1 MAPMSSRI
9 LSVAIAAALAGL
21 GVGLV
26 LGQRS
31 DPPPLPGPVLIDP
44 VDSTTPASPDPTQ
57 GPRPQPSVAEP
68 VPPRIIDGDDDDDD
82 SDDED
87 DADNG
92 DSDDD

>member
-44 VDSTTPASPDPTQ
+44 VDSTTPVSPDPTHE
-57 GPRPQPSVAEP
+57 PRPDPSVAEP
-68 VPPRIIDGDDDDDD
+68 VPPRIIDGDDDEDD
-82 SDDED
+82 DDED
-87 DADNG
+87 DDDNG